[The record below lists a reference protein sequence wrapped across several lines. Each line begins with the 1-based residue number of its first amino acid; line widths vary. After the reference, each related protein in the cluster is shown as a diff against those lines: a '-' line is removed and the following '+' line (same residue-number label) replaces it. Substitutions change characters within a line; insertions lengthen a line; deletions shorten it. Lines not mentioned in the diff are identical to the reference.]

1 MTPDSP
7 DNRDI
12 VQDFARLFY
21 QKGSVR
27 EAFEQYV
34 HPDYI
39 QHNPGVPDGR
49 ENAIEL
55 LTPMWQR
62 PDFTTE
68 VLRIL
73 VDGDFAALHIRA
85 DNGPG
90 KPKAAVVDLY
100 RLQNGLIVEHW
111 DVIQV
116 VPDESANPH
125 PMF

>member
-1 MTPDSP
+1 MHAART
-7 DNRDI
+7 NREI

-21 QKGSVR
+21 QEGAVR
-27 EAFEQYV
+27 LAFERYV
-34 HPDYI
+34 HPEYI
-39 QHNPGVPDGR
+39 QHNPGIPDGR
-49 ENAIEL
+49 EHAIVA
-55 LTPMWQR
+55 LTPKWQQ
-62 PDFTTE
+62 PDFRTE

-85 DNGPG
+85 DTGPG

-100 RLQNGLIVEHW
+100 RLRDGLIVEHW
-111 DVIQV
+111 DVLQV

>member
-1 MTPDSP
+1 MTESSP
-7 DNRDI
+7 DNRKVI
-12 VQDFARLFY
+12 SDFARLFY
-21 QKGSVR
+21 GEGAVR

-34 HPDYI
+34 HPEYV
-39 QHNPGVPDGR
+39 QHNPGIPDGR
-49 ENAIEL
+49 EQAIAM

-62 PDFTTE
+62 PNFTTE

-90 KPKAAVVDLY
+90 NPKASVFDLY
-100 RLQNGLIVEHW
+100 RLEDGLIVEHW

-116 VPDESANPH
+116 VPDDSANPH